1 MKKYR
6 SYKAKKEAKRNDLL
20 SHVTPFM
27 TSEDDYSDGHPGLKN
42 FPALVSNDE
51 ILLST
56 FDRVKRKNVY
66 PCGFCVT
73 GESTTPTEYVI
84 GKETV
89 TITNRRITL
98 VSHKDPSNFVLRIL
112 KELGG
117 GEKEAYVLTSTQL
130 DTYLINNVVG
140 MSSSEKT
147 VVHHQWGNTCCSCSG
162 CCKICCT
169 CRCPGCPALC
179 MPVRVED
186 IVEGGMDTITLYI
199 QGAEAVT
206 MEVPFEKSM
215 QIRAEIMHAAGR
227 GGAQPSE
234 PAIQVM
240 IDEPEKTTD
249 WIDEKFGKKVTS
261 TIVPREHH

>member
-1 MKKYR
+1 MNIFR
-6 SYKAKKEAKRNDLL
+6 SNKSKKEARKQGML
-20 SHVTPFM
+20 SHVTPFT
-27 TSEDDYSDGHPGLKN
+27 TSSNDYSDGHPGLKN

-56 FDRVKRKNVY
+56 FDRVERKNVY

-73 GESTTPTEYVI
+73 GKSTTPTEYVI

-89 TITNRRITL
+89 TITNRRITV

-117 GEKEAYVLTSTQL
+117 SKEAYVLTSTEFS
-130 DTYLINNVVG
+130 TYLINNVVG

-147 VVHHQWGNTCCSCSG
+147 VVHHQWGSTCCSCSG
-162 CCKICCT
+162 CWKICCT

-186 IVEGGMDTITLYI
+186 IVEGGRDTITLHI
-199 QGAEAVT
+199 QGANEAVV

-215 QIRAEIMHAAGR
+215 QIRADIMHASGR
-227 GGAQPSE
+227 GGAQPAE

-240 IDEPEKTTD
+240 IDEPETTTD
-249 WIDEKFGKKVTS
+249 MIDSKFGKKVTS